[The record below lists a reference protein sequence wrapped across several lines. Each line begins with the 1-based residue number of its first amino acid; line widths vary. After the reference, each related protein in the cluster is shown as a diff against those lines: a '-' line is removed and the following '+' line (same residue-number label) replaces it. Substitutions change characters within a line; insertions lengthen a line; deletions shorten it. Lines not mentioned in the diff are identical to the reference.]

1 MTPAAEAVIAKIV
14 KLQNLAAKND
24 NEAEASAAMAMANKL
39 LVEHNLDAA
48 TIERATG
55 LDGKREKANVE
66 GGFYQW
72 QRELWQSVAE
82 LNFCTYWSQ
91 VYRSEPEFKY
101 RRFEGLG
108 GPLTRVHIRV
118 RRRRH
123 ALIGRTV
130 NVRATEVM
138 ARYLEAAIERVL
150 AERFGDQDRKDRFI
164 TSFREG
170 VAYRIR
176 VRLDERRLTADAED
190 RKKARAAEEAAKR
203 SGVSTSTAITLSAY
217 RQSEE
222 DANDDLRFGKERMD
236 EWRADR
242 AREAAERRVEQDA
255 YVKWAAANPEKA
267 TAKEAAERKKREKQ
281 KYSRSNDRFGKV
293 DDGAFWA
300 GSDAGEK
307 VGLDPQM
314 DGGRAAPKKIA
325 GRK

>member
-1 MTPAAEAVIAKIV
+1 MNAMTPAAEAVIAKIV

-48 TIERATG
+48 TIERASGDT
-55 LDGKREKANVE
+55 GKREKANVE

-72 QRELWQSVAE
+72 QRELWESVAK

-138 ARYLEAAIERVL
+138 ARYLEAAIERL
-150 AERFGDQDRKDRFI
+150 REHEADLRPAQAARPRRAHGGLDFLDGDRGSCPQ
-164 TSFREG
+164 
-170 VAYRIR
+170 
-176 VRLDERRLTADAED
+176 RR
-190 RKKARAAEEAAKR
+190 R
-203 SGVSTSTAITLSAY
+203 
-217 RQSEE
+217 
-222 DANDDLRFGKERMD
+222 ANDLR
-236 EWRADR
+236 RA
-242 AREAAERRVEQDA
+242 
-255 YVKWAAANPEKA
+255 
-267 TAKEAAERKKREKQ
+267 
-281 KYSRSNDRFGKV
+281 
-293 DDGAFWA
+293 GA
-300 GSDAGEK
+300 
-307 VGLDPQM
+307 
-314 DGGRAAPKKIA
+314 
-325 GRK
+325 